1 VTRTMAENVSP
12 IARWRWRSIR
22 PLQCVLKRYELA
34 WIYRLHRGAKT
45 NGWWAVDQLMCGCTW
60 AGASVRDKSVWWPG

>member
-12 IARWRWRSIR
+12 ESSR
-22 PLQCVLKRYELA
+22 ELA

-45 NGWWAVDQLMCGCTW
+45 NGWWAVDQLMCSCTW